1 VKAFI
6 VFCVALLVSACVT
19 PVRRD
24 GASPA
29 KPSVRKSDESDPVIV
44 KVEGLRKRIWVLDFR
59 VSAPIPEALVS
70 IDFRKTFRESLS
82 EVILNNEN
90 SAYVP
95 VVADQ
100 NTLQDLQIDSS
111 TPTEDVSKV
120 ARGSGIAG
128 YLRGDIFQIDLNEK
142 KDPAGLIQSRE
153 INLEISYKWELVD
166 SGTSRVLVSGTR
178 RKLYTETRAN
188 ILGYSSGLSDPE
200 KKIKDMARSM
210 SLWVLKDLNPHST
223 KVGWSGRILKIEG
236 SRVYINAGRSSGIRV
251 GDILKVVENPRD
263 VYDPQSGRYIGQAP
277 GRVKGTAKVLE
288 YFGLDGSIAFV
299 QSGGGLL
306 PGDRV
311 EIF

>member
-1 VKAFI
+1 V
-6 VFCVALLVSACVT
+6 
-19 PVRRD
+19 
-24 GASPA
+24 

-142 KDPAGLIQSRE
+142 KDPTGLIQSRE